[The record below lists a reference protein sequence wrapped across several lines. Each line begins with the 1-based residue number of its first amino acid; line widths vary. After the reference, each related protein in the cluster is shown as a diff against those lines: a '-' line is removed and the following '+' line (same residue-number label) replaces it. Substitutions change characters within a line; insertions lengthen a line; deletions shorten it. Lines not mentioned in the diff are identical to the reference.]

1 MELPDASSTYSGQ
14 KEIIKAGGVKSD
26 SDAID
31 FGVLGNTDNNSD
43 ASNFFKK
50 KTPIKKKYFK

>member
-1 MELPDASSTYSGQ
+1 MKLSGVGGKAAQDAVI
-14 KEIIKAGGVKSD
+14 KEGGVKSD

-31 FGVLGNTDNNSD
+31 FGELGNTDNNSD

-50 KTPIKKKYFK
+50 KTPLKMKYFK